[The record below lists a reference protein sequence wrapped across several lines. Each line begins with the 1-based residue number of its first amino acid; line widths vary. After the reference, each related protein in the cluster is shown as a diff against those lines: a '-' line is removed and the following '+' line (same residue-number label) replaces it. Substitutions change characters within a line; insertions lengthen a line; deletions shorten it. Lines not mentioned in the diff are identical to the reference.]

1 MENNYTNRYILET
14 GIGLQDVDHLKNSSY
29 FLQESERYL
38 KGEISLDE
46 LDDIVN
52 SYYRSK
58 PVVGDRSEE
67 ADKIS
72 IRIARIISENSFTFT
87 VGQLLSIHRILFE
100 GILDRPGQ
108 LRTYNFSK
116 KEWVLDG
123 ASVIYGDYRELEA
136 TLQYDFDIEKRF
148 DYSKLSMNEIIEH
161 LAIFIANLWQIHV
174 FEEGNTRTI
183 AVFTIK
189 YLRSLGFDVTNDTFA
204 KNAWYFRN
212 SLVRANY
219 TNLQKGIHGNRTY
232 LIKFLR
238 NLLLNENNLLENKEL
253 HIVPLPSVLEETKEN
268 RLLRLLKG
276 NPTRRTD
283 ELAMELGVSL
293 RTIKSIIAALR
304 KDGKLER
311 VGGKKY
317 GRWEVKQDN
326 SVLIEND
333 NLQIVKMNKSMYFDI
348 YQNSLDEDNRK
359 YVPDEV
365 FNSLE
370 EASEVVNHII
380 SAYDSEDGPFVYSVI
395 RKKDN
400 INLGYVQ
407 LVKLEEG
414 WEIGYHIAKLF
425 TGNGYATEA
434 VNLFIKYI
442 QNNTNIKQI
451 FGIALAANKASR
463 RVLEKCG
470 FELIYEGDGL
480 YQGSK
485 RKIIKTIKFLK
496 YSY

>member
-1 MENNYTNRYILET
+1 
-14 GIGLQDVDHLKNSSY
+14 
-29 FLQESERYL
+29 
-38 KGEISLDE
+38 
-46 LDDIVN
+46 
-52 SYYRSK
+52 
-58 PVVGDRSEE
+58 
-67 ADKIS
+67 
-72 IRIARIISENSFTFT
+72 
-87 VGQLLSIHRILFE
+87 
-100 GILDRPGQ
+100 
-108 LRTYNFSK
+108 
-116 KEWVLDG
+116 
-123 ASVIYGDYRELEA
+123 
-136 TLQYDFDIEKRF
+136 
-148 DYSKLSMNEIIEH
+148 
-161 LAIFIANLWQIHV
+161 
-174 FEEGNTRTI
+174 
-183 AVFTIK
+183 
-189 YLRSLGFDVTNDTFA
+189 
-204 KNAWYFRN
+204 
-212 SLVRANY
+212 
-219 TNLQKGIHGNRTY
+219 
-232 LIKFLR
+232 
-238 NLLLNENNLLENKEL
+238 
-253 HIVPLPSVLEETKEN
+253 
-268 RLLRLLKG
+268 
-276 NPTRRTD
+276 
-283 ELAMELGVSL
+283 
-293 RTIKSIIAALR
+293 
-304 KDGKLER
+304 
-311 VGGKKY
+311 
-317 GRWEVKQDN
+317 
-326 SVLIEND
+326 
-333 NLQIVKMNKSMYFDI
+333 MYFDI

-370 EASEVVNHII
+370 EASEAVNHII